1 MLVFVIGFTLGN
13 LVSIFREPLVGLYSQ
28 EAAVVKHGMARIS
41 VISSVHFFCG
51 MMDVMVGVLRG
62 MGYAIVP
69 MGLSIAGVCGFRI
82 LWIQTVFRKI
92 GTIQSLYLSYPVTW
106 GTTFLAQLI
115 CFMILYRR
123 MMKRAKTREREAIAQ
138 EAV

>member
-1 MLVFVIGFTLGN
+1 VFTIGFTLGN
-13 LVSIFREPLVGLYSQ
+13 LVSIFREPLLGLYNK
-28 EAAVVKHGMARIS
+28 EAAVIGHGMARIE
-41 VISSVHFFCG
+41 VISSLHFLCG

-82 LWIQTVFRKI
+82 LWIQTIFRRM

-106 GTTFLAQLI
+106 GTTFLAQLL
-115 CFMILYRR
+115 CFVILYSR
-123 MMKRAKTREREAIAQ
+123 MRKKAQARIQ
-138 EAV
+138 EAQ